1 MKADNDCTD
10 SFGETSADNLR
21 AEIYRLRE
29 DNDDLRASAL
39 MWKELYEA
47 ATGPAGESVVGSVAR
62 DQRRRPAIPVEI
74 SVNMTGSDE
83 QSSREKSASKV
94 GHVVL

>member
-10 SFGETSADNLR
+10 SFGETSAENLR

-47 ATGPAGESVVGSVAR
+47 AAGPASDSAVGSTTPG
-62 DQRRRPAIPVEI
+62 QGRRPAIPVDF
-74 SVNMTGSDE
+74 SVNMNGNGE
-83 QSSREKSASKV
+83 QSRTEKPPSRV
-94 GHVVL
+94 GHVAF